1 MAIYIITGETGEY
14 EDWNKW
20 TVGAFLDKMS
30 CSSYLKRLN
39 DYLIKNNVPLSI
51 CICRKFSKKP
61 LSGFLDLKL
70 KENLRDSGVEY
81 KIEELEVL
89 DSKILDEE
97 LEVLDSKILDS
108 KIKEQI

>member
-1 MAIYIITGETGEY
+1 MYNNEKRSIKSMSVYIITGETGEY
-14 EDWNKW
+14 DDWMKW
-20 TVGAFLDKMS
+20 NVGAFLDPLS

-39 DYLIKNNVPLSI
+39 NYLIKNNVPLDIST
-51 CICRKFSKKP
+51 CRKFSKKP

-89 DSKILDEE
+89 DSKI
-97 LEVLDSKILDS
+97 
-108 KIKEQI
+108 KE